1 MTASGNNAAV
11 ATTASTIAMTPGQ
24 LNIEEVIGYSDKV
37 GLSLWK
43 LAIEALPT
51 KFYMKVSGTATFIEG
66 MKAKTQ

>member
-1 MTASGNNAAV
+1 
-11 ATTASTIAMTPGQ
+11 MTPGQ